1 MGIALGIDTGGTY
14 TDAVFVTYPEGRVIA
29 GAKALTTRHD
39 LSLGIDAAIGAIF
52 DATVTGDLRIS
63 PEDITLVSL
72 STTLATNTLAEGQ
85 RGRVCLLLIGYDR
98 ELMNEYGFERELA
111 TDDVVYLAGGHDGLG
126 DEVAPFDED
135 AAREAILA
143 RKERVEAFAV
153 SGYFS
158 VRNPAHELRA
168 RELVEELTGAPVT
181 CGHELTS
188 QLNAVRRATTVALNA
203 HLIAPLAELLAA
215 VQATL
220 ARRKINAP
228 LMVVKGDGSLVRAD
242 FARRRPIETV
252 LSGPAASV
260 VGAWHLAGRR
270 DVWTVDVGG
279 TTTDIAALKGGWP
292 VLNVNGARVGG
303 WRTMIQ
309 AVDVHTT
316 GLGGDSHVRV
326 GSNGELLIGPQR
338 AIPLCLL
345 ASEHP
350 AIVPVLRELA
360 AETRTRWDDDLVEFM
375 APGRSARGLLDATE
389 DEILQRV
396 SDGPVQAAELV
407 ERTRIGVLA
416 RRRAAGLEA
425 RGLLRRAAF
434 TPTDALHV
442 LGDFVRWDAEAS
454 RLAAT
459 LLARRLRMSVSAF
472 CEMVVQQFSQ
482 RVATEVVNKVLE
494 DEAGRP
500 DWEHEPA
507 GRALMAR
514 ALNGRPSTAPL
525 RGSAQDALLV
535 ARVGLD
541 AAGGRPSTAP
551 LRGSAQDAL
560 VVESAARGA
569 DAKHPERNGV
579 ESKEASPAEDAPS
592 SDLGCTLTLRR
603 PLVAIGAP
611 VAAYLPQAAAILHTE
626 LVIPP
631 HSDVANAVGAVSG
644 SIIQRVQ
651 VVLNPLDGDGVVR
664 VHGLPGGPAD
674 FRGLETAVRY
684 AEQVMQG
691 YVAGLATDAGA
702 EHVELSQAR
711 EDLWA
716 PVKGRGGEQ
725 VFLGSTLTFT
735 AAGRPSPARKAG
747 S

>member
-1 MGIALGIDTGGTY
+1 MGTALGIDTGGTY

-39 LSLGIDAAIGAIF
+39 LSLGIDAAIRAVF
-52 DATVTGDLRIS
+52 DAAGAEGMKIA
-63 PEDITLVSL
+63 PQDITLVSL

-85 RGRVCLLLIGYDR
+85 RGRVCLLLIGYDI
-98 ELMNEYGFERELA
+98 ELMREYGFERELA

-126 DEVAPFDED
+126 DEVAPLDEA

-143 RKERVEAFAV
+143 RKDRVEAFAV

-158 VRNPAHELRA
+158 VRNPAHELRVSG
-168 RELVEELTGAPVT
+168 LVEELAGTPVT

-188 QLNAVRRATTVALNA
+188 QLNAVRRATTVSLNA
-203 HLIAPLAELLAA
+203 HLIAPLRELLAA
-215 VQATL
+215 VKATL
-220 ARRKINAP
+220 AQQEINAP

-242 FARRRPIETV
+242 FAVRRPIETV

-279 TTTDIAALKGGWP
+279 TTTDIAALRGGLP

-316 GLGGDSHVRV
+316 GLGGDSHVRISSE
-326 GSNGELLIGPQR
+326 GALLIGPQR

-350 AIVPVLRELA
+350 QILPVLRA
-360 AETRTRWDDDLVEFM
+360 SVSASGARWDDDLVEFL
-375 APGRSARGLLDATE
+375 APGRSAKGLLDASE
-389 DEILQRV
+389 QEILERV
-396 SDGPVQAAELV
+396 GGGPVQAAALI
-407 ERTRIGVLA
+407 ERTRIGALA
-416 RRRAAGLEA
+416 RRRAASLEE
-425 RGLLRRAAF
+425 RGLVRHAAF
-434 TPTDALHV
+434 TATDALHV

-454 RLAAT
+454 RLAAAM
-459 LLARRLRMSVSAF
+459 LARRLGVGITVF
-472 CEMVVQQFSQ
+472 CEAVVRQFSQ
-482 RVATEVVNKVLE
+482 QVATEVVNKVLE
-494 DEAGRP
+494 DEIGRP
-500 DWEHEPA
+500 DWEREPT
-507 GRALMAR
+507 GRALLGR
-514 ALNGRPSTAPL
+514 ALNEHPERGRAA
-525 RGSAQDALLV
+525 AQSK
-535 ARVGLD
+535 D
-541 AAGGRPSTAP
+541 AAGPDVRSAPFDSGLRPSAQGAP
-551 LRGSAQDAL
+551 L
-560 VVESAARGA
+560 
-569 DAKHPERNGV
+569 
-579 ESKEASPAEDAPS
+579 

-611 VAAYLPQAAAILHTE
+611 VAAYLPQAAASLHTE

-644 SIIQRVQ
+644 SIIQRAQ
-651 VVLNPLDGDGVVR
+651 VVINPLGGDGVVR
-664 VHGLPGGPAD
+664 VHGLPGGLAD
-674 FRGLETAVRY
+674 LRGLEAAVRH

-691 YVAGLATDAGA
+691 HLRGLALEAGA
-702 EHVELSQAR
+702 EHVELSEAR

-716 PVKGRGGEQ
+716 PVRGAIGQ
-725 VFLGSTLTFT
+725 DVFLESTLIFT
-735 AAGRPSPARKAG
+735 AAGRPSPARPAR